1 MKKTVRQLGKVV
13 GGGGT
18 DGIGCSLQTCLG
30 SLWVCGCM
38 GLKRRTVVGGLVV
51 LLVAV
56 VGCVVPTA
64 AECNALF
71 YGGGMSADLRPLVGY
86 VAVHAHHAHT
96 LHTYI
101 YTPHTQ
107 AHTHPIHTYAYI
119 QLQTSHH
126 IHTSTRYPTQTPTQ
140 LTVAVVSCCCC
151 CVLLLRPAG
160 ADCW

>member
-56 VGCVVPTA
+56 VGCAVPTA

-96 LHTYI
+96 YLYTPHAYIRIHTHTYI
-101 YTPHTQ
+101 
-107 AHTHPIHTYAYI
+107 
-119 QLQTSHH
+119 
-126 IHTSTRYPTQTPTQ
+126 TSTRPHVTTQTPTQ
-140 LTVAVVSCCCC
+140 LTVAIVAVVA
-151 CVLLLRPAG
+151 VLLLLRPVVAVLLPVV